1 MFSNKDVIEFLG
13 SNPALSVSILEK
25 EAALPSS
32 TLSKAIAGKR
42 TLNERH
48 LSALTP
54 VLEKYGLS
62 SGSQRQA
69 SVLSIINHKGGV
81 GKTTTT
87 INLGRALCLRGKRV
101 LMVDMDSQGNLSQS
115 LGVDEPEAQV
125 AHTLLKSTPLFIH
138 SIEKGYDLAPSDLEL
153 AYADLELVQAVGGV
167 NQLRNALSPLLG
179 QYDYILID
187 CPPALN
193 IFTNS
198 ALVASDSCL
207 VTLQP
212 EASAMKGVSN
222 LFDRIFQVRDRINY
236 NLKIE
241 GILLTMVDRRLK
253 VHRDM
258 IDYINQTLGN
268 FRIFKSEIRNNVTV
282 KESQIAQ
289 QDLFTYSPGC
299 NAAEDY
305 MKLADEILHVKTL
318 KSEAA

>member
-1 MFSNKDVIEFLG
+1 MIKNDDVLLFLNQ
-13 SNPALSVSILEK
+13 NPALSLSILEK
-25 EAALPSS
+25 EAGLPSS
-32 TLSKAIAGKR
+32 TLSKAMAGR
-42 TLNERH
+42 RILNDKH
-48 LSALTP
+48 LMALTP
-54 VLEKYGLS
+54 VLGKYGF
-62 SGSQRQA
+62 SGNNKRKA
-69 SVLSIINHKGGV
+69 KVIAVINHKGGV

-87 INLGRALCLRGKRV
+87 INLGKALVLKNRNV

-115 LGVDEPEAQV
+115 LGIDEPEAQV
-125 AHTLLKSTPLFIH
+125 VHTLLKNTPLTAYPIAENYH
-138 SIEKGYDLAPSDLEL
+138 LAPSDLEL

-167 NQLRNALSPLLG
+167 NQLRNALAPLLY
-179 QYDYILID
+179 QYDYIFID

-207 VTLQP
+207 ITLQP

-236 NLKIE
+236 NLKVE
-241 GILLTMVDRRLK
+241 GILLTMVDKRLK

-258 IDYINQTLGN
+258 IDYIKKTLSD
-268 FRIFKSEIRNNVTV
+268 FRIFETEIRNNVAV

-289 QDLFTYSPGC
+289 QDIYSYAPTS

-305 MKLADEILHVKTL
+305 MSLATELL
-318 KSEAA
+318 QES

>member
-1 MFSNKDVIEFLG
+1 MLTHDEVVGFLDQ
-13 SNPALSVSILEK
+13 NPALSLSILEK
-25 EAALPSS
+25 EAQLPSS
-32 TLSKAIAGKR
+32 TLSKAMAGR
-42 TLNERH
+42 RILNEKH
-48 LSALTP
+48 LLALSP
-54 VLEKYGLS
+54 ILIKYGLPN
-62 SGSQRQA
+62 GMKKKAR
-69 SVLSIINHKGGV
+69 VVSIINHKGGV

-87 INLGRALCLRGKRV
+87 INLGRALSLREKKV

-115 LGVDEPEAQV
+115 LGMDEPESQV
-125 AHTLLKSTPLFIH
+125 VHTLLQNTPLTTYPLA
-138 SIEKGYDLAPSDLEL
+138 EGYDLAPSDLEL

-167 NQLRNALSPLLG
+167 NQLRNAIAPLLDR
-179 QYDYILID
+179 YDYILID

-207 VTLQP
+207 ITLQP

-236 NLKIE
+236 NLKVE
-241 GILLTMVDRRLK
+241 GILLTMVDKRLK

-258 IDYINQTLGN
+258 IEYIKQTLGN
-268 FRIFKSEIRNNVTV
+268 FRIFETDIRSNVTV

-289 QDLFTYSPGC
+289 QDIFTYAPQS

-305 MKLADEILHVKTL
+305 MRLAGELLQK
-318 KSEAA
+318 A

>member
-1 MFSNKDVIEFLG
+1 MLTNDAVIEFLG
-13 SNPALSVSILEK
+13 QNPALSLSILEK
-25 EAALPSS
+25 EAGLPSS
-32 TLSKAIAGKR
+32 TLSKAMAGRR
-42 TLNERH
+42 TLNEKH
-48 LSALTP
+48 LQALIP
-54 VLEKYGLS
+54 ILSKYGFPNS
-62 SGSQRQA
+62 TRRKA
-69 SVLSIINHKGGV
+69 KVYSVINHKGGV

-87 INLGRALCLRGKRV
+87 INLGKALALKNYRV

-115 LGVDEPEAQV
+115 LGIDEPETQV
-125 AHTLLKSTPLFIH
+125 VHTLLNNSPLVTHTIG
-138 SIEKGYDLAPSDLEL
+138 ERYDLAPSDLEL

-167 NQLRNALSPLLG
+167 NQLRNALAPILDR
-179 QYDYILID
+179 YDYILID

-198 ALVASDSCL
+198 ALVASDACL
-207 VTLQP
+207 ITLQP

-236 NLKIE
+236 TLKVE

-258 IDYINQTLGN
+258 IDYIKQTLGD
-268 FRIFKSEIRNNVTV
+268 FRLFESEIRNNVAV

-289 QDLFTYSPGC
+289 QDIFTYAPQS

-305 MKLADEILHVKTL
+305 MKLAIELTQNA
-318 KSEAA
+318 S

>member
-1 MFSNKDVIEFLG
+1 MLTNNEVLGFLNQ
-13 SNPALSVSILEK
+13 NPALSLSILEK
-25 EAALPSS
+25 EAGLPSS
-32 TLSKAIAGKR
+32 TLSKAMAGHR
-42 TLNERH
+42 ILNDKH
-48 LSALTP
+48 LVALAP
-54 VLEKYGLS
+54 VLRKYGLLEENKKK
-62 SGSQRQA
+62 A
-69 SVLSIINHKGGV
+69 KVIAVINHKGGV

-87 INLGRALCLRGKRV
+87 INLGKALALKNRRV

-115 LGVDEPEAQV
+115 LGIDEPDAQV
-125 AHTLLKSTPLFIH
+125 VHTLLKNIPLVTYPLA
-138 SIEKGYDLAPSDLEL
+138 EYYDLAPSDLEL

-167 NQLRNALSPLLG
+167 NQLRNALVPLLSR
-179 QYDYILID
+179 YDYILID

-207 VTLQP
+207 ITLQP

-236 NLKIE
+236 SLKVE
-241 GILLTMVDRRLK
+241 GILLTMVDKRLK

-258 IDYINQTLGN
+258 IAYIKQTLGD
-268 FRIFKSEIRNNVTV
+268 FRIFETDIRNNVTV

-289 QDLFTYSPGC
+289 QDIFTYAPQS

-305 MKLADEILHVKTL
+305 MKLANELLIR
-318 KSEAA
+318 A

>member
-1 MFSNKDVIEFLG
+1 MLTNDTVLDFLHQ
-13 SNPALSVSILEK
+13 NPALSLSILEK
-25 EAALPSS
+25 EAGLPSS
-32 TLSKAIAGKR
+32 TLSKVMAGR
-42 TLNERH
+42 RILNDKH
-48 LSALTP
+48 LQSLGP
-54 VLEKYGLS
+54 VLSKYGLPN
-62 SGSQRQA
+62 GNKKKAR
-69 SVLSIINHKGGV
+69 VISIINHKGGV

-87 INLGRALCLRGKRV
+87 INLGKALSLLNRRV

-115 LGVDEPEAQV
+115 LGMDEPEAQV
-125 AHTLLKSTPLFIH
+125 VHTLLKSTPLVTYPIADRY
-138 SIEKGYDLAPSDLEL
+138 ELAPSDLEL

-167 NQLRNALSPLLG
+167 NQLRNALAPLLDRF
-179 QYDYILID
+179 DYILID

-207 VTLQP
+207 ITLQP

-236 NLKIE
+236 SLKVE
-241 GILLTMVDRRLK
+241 GILLTMVDKRLK

-258 IDYINQTLGN
+258 IEYIKNTLGD
-268 FRIFKSEIRNNVTV
+268 FRILTTEIRNNVAV

-289 QDLFTYSPGC
+289 QDIFSYAPQS

-305 MKLADEILHVKTL
+305 MCLANELLRVTN
-318 KSEAA
+318 

>member
-1 MFSNKDVIEFLG
+1 MLTNDAVVEFLG
-13 SNPALSVSILEK
+13 QNPALSLSILEK
-25 EAALPSS
+25 EAGLPSS
-32 TLSKAIAGKR
+32 TLSKAMAGRR
-42 TLNERH
+42 TLNEKH
-48 LSALTP
+48 LLTLIP
-54 VLEKYGLS
+54 ILSKYGFP
-62 SGSQRQA
+62 GSARRKA
-69 SVLSIINHKGGV
+69 KVYSVINHKGGV

-87 INLGRALCLRGKRV
+87 INLGKALALKNYRV

-115 LGVDEPEAQV
+115 LGIDEPEVQV
-125 AHTLLKSTPLFIH
+125 VHTLLKNTPLTTL
-138 SIEKGYDLAPSDLEL
+138 SVGERYDLAPSDLEL

-167 NQLRNALSPLLG
+167 NQLRNALAPLLDR
-179 QYDYILID
+179 YDYILID

-236 NLKIE
+236 QLKVE

-258 IDYINQTLGN
+258 IDYIKRTLGD
-268 FRIFKSEIRNNVTV
+268 FRLFETEIRNNVSV

-289 QDLFTYSPGC
+289 QDIFTYAPQS

-305 MKLADEILHVKTL
+305 MKLATELT
-318 KSEAA
+318 KSV

>member
-1 MFSNKDVIEFLG
+1 MLTNDIVLDFLQQ
-13 SNPALSVSILEK
+13 NPALSLSILEK
-25 EAALPSS
+25 EAGLPSS
-32 TLSKAIAGKR
+32 TLSKVMAGR
-42 TLNERH
+42 RSLNDKH
-48 LSALTP
+48 LQALSP
-54 VLEKYGLS
+54 VLSKYGLPN
-62 SGSQRQA
+62 GTKKKAR
-69 SVLSIINHKGGV
+69 VISIINHKGGV

-87 INLGRALCLRGKRV
+87 INLGKALSLLNRRV

-115 LGVDEPEAQV
+115 LGMDEPDTQV
-125 AHTLLKSTPLFIH
+125 VHTLLKSTPLVTYPIADRY
-138 SIEKGYDLAPSDLEL
+138 ELAPSDLEL

-167 NQLRNALSPLLG
+167 NQLRNALAPLLDRF
-179 QYDYILID
+179 DYILID

-207 VTLQP
+207 ITLQP

-236 NLKIE
+236 SLKVE
-241 GILLTMVDRRLK
+241 GILLTMVDKRLK

-258 IDYINQTLGN
+258 IDYIKNTLGD
-268 FRIFKSEIRNNVTV
+268 FRILTTEIRNNVAV

-289 QDLFTYSPGC
+289 QDIFSYAPQS

-305 MKLADEILHVKTL
+305 MALANELLRVTN
-318 KSEAA
+318 

>member
-1 MFSNKDVIEFLG
+1 MLTNDDVVGILNQ
-13 SNPALSVSILEK
+13 NPALSLSILEK
-25 EAALPSS
+25 EAGLPSS
-32 TLSKAIAGKR
+32 TLSKALAGR
-42 TLNERH
+42 RILNEKH

-54 VLEKYGLS
+54 VLSKYGFAH
-62 SGSQRQA
+62 GFVRKA
-69 SVLSIINHKGGV
+69 RVIAVINHKGGV

-87 INLGRALCLRGKRV
+87 INLGKALALKKYRV

-115 LGVDEPEAQV
+115 LGIDEPDTQV
-125 AHTLLKSTPLFIH
+125 VHTLLKNTPLITVPLG
-138 SIEKGYDLAPSDLEL
+138 ENYDLAPSDLEL

-167 NQLRNALSPLLG
+167 NQLRNALAPLLNR
-179 QYDYILID
+179 YDYILID

-198 ALVASDSCL
+198 ALVAADSCL
-207 VTLQP
+207 ITLQP

-236 NLKIE
+236 TLKVE
-241 GILLTMVDRRLK
+241 GVLLTMVDKRLK

-258 IDYINQTLGN
+258 IEYIKQTLAD
-268 FRIFKSEIRNNVTV
+268 FRIFETDIRNNVAV

-289 QDLFTYSPGC
+289 QDIFTYAPQS

-305 MKLADEILHVKTL
+305 MKLANELIQRN
-318 KSEAA
+318 